1 MIQFHRRTLIAS
13 MMLAAASLAPG
24 LALAADYPSRPIE
37 LVVPFQA
44 GGGTDAVARAFGVAA
59 QKHFPKGVVVVNKS
73 GASGGIGWNYMM
85 NAKPDGYTLGIV
97 TVEMVILPHLNLF
110 NRAYADV
117 TPIAQLNADPASIIV
132 RADSPYK
139 TIDDFIA
146 AARKEPPGK
155 MAMGTSGNGSIY
167 DIAAAAFEEKTQLQ
181 FNRIPY
187 QGAAPSILSLL
198 SSQIDAVTASPG
210 EVAAHV
216 AAGKLRILAVMA
228 DKRLDE
234 FKDVPTMKEKNV
246 DLSIGTW
253 RGIMGPK
260 GLAPEVVKML
270 RTSVAEIAKEPELQN
285 ALKKLNL
292 GYVYAD
298 DEGFKAVMARDNKV
312 FKDMIPRLKIV
323 TN

>member
-1 MIQFHRRTLIAS
+1 MIKHRRHALVA
-13 MMLAAASLAPG
+13 G
-24 LALAADYPSRPIE
+24 LAFAACALGPQLAIANDYPDRPIE

-59 QKHFPKGVVVVNKS
+59 QKHFPKGVVVVNKA

-85 NAKPDGYTLGIV
+85 NAKPDGYTLAMV

-110 NRAYADV
+110 NRTYADV
-117 TPIAQLNADPASIIV
+117 TPIAQLNADPAAVIV
-132 RADSPYK
+132 RTDSPHK
-139 TIDDFIA
+139 TIEELIA
-146 AARKEPPGK
+146 AARQEPGK
-155 MAMGTSGNGSIY
+155 LSMGTAGNGGIY
-167 DIAAAAFEEKTQLQ
+167 DIAAASFEEKAKVQ

-198 SSQIDAVTASPG
+198 SNQLDAVTASPG

-228 DKRLDE
+228 DKRLDD
-234 FKDVPTMKEKNV
+234 FKSVPTLKERNI

-260 GLAPEVVKML
+260 GLPPEVVKML
-270 RTSVAEIAKEPELQN
+270 KTAVADVSREPELQN
-285 ALKKLNL
+285 TLKKLNL
-292 GYVYAD
+292 GYIYAD
-298 DEGFKAVMARDNKV
+298 DTGFKSVMAKDNQM
-312 FKDMIPRLKIV
+312 FKEMIPRLKIV

>member
-1 MIQFHRRTLIAS
+1 MIQFHRRTIAA
-13 MMLAAASLAPG
+13 MALAAASLTSG
-24 LALAADYPSRPIE
+24 LAQAADYPDRPIE
-37 LVVPFQA
+37 LIVPFQP

-59 QKHFPKGVVVVNKS
+59 QKYFPKGVVVVNKS
-73 GASGGIGWNYMM
+73 GASGSIGWTYMM

-110 NRAYADV
+110 NRTYADV

-139 TIDDFIA
+139 SIDDFIA
-146 AARKEPPGK
+146 AARKEPGK
-155 MAMGTSGNGSIY
+155 MAMGTSGTGSIY

-198 SSQIDAVTASPG
+198 SNQVDAVSASPG
-210 EVAAHV
+210 EVAVHV

-228 DKRLDE
+228 DKRLAE

-260 GLAPEVVKML
+260 GLPPEVVKML

-285 ALKKLNL
+285 TLKKLNL

-298 DEGFKAVMARDNKV
+298 DEGFKTVMARDNKV
-312 FKDMIPRLKIV
+312 FKEMIPRLKIV

>member
-1 MIQFHRRTLIAS
+1 MFKHRRHT
-13 MMLAAASLAPG
+13 LAAALAFAAC
-24 LALAADYPSRPIE
+24 ALSPQFAWAADYPDRPIE

-44 GGGTDAVARAFGVAA
+44 GGGTDAVARAFAVAA
-59 QKHFPKGVVVVNKS
+59 QKQFPKGVVVVNKS

-85 NAKPDGYTLGIV
+85 NAKADGYTLAVV

-110 NRAYADV
+110 NRTYNDV
-117 TPIAQLNADPASIIV
+117 TPIAQLNADPAAIIV
-132 RADSPYK
+132 RTDSPYK
-139 TIDDFIA
+139 TIEEFMA
-146 AARKEPPGK
+146 AARKEPGK
-155 MAMGTSGNGSIY
+155 MNMGTAGNGGIY
-167 DIAAAAFEEKTQLQ
+167 DIAAASFEEKTKIQ

-198 SSQIDAVTASPG
+198 SNQLDAVTASPG

-216 AAGKLRILAVMA
+216 TAGKLRILAVMA
-228 DKRLDE
+228 DKRLED
-234 FKDVPTMKEKNV
+234 FKSVPTLKEKNV

-260 GLAPEVVKML
+260 GLPPEVVKTL
-270 RTSVAEIAKEPELQN
+270 KTAVAEVAKEPELQN
-285 ALKKLNL
+285 TLKKLNL

-298 DEGFKAVMARDNKV
+298 DEGFKAVMARDNQM
-312 FKDMIPRLKIV
+312 FKEMIPRLKIV

>member
-1 MIQFHRRTLIAS
+1 MIQFHRRTLIAFTV
-13 MMLAAASLAPG
+13 LAATSLAPA
-24 LALAADYPSRPIE
+24 LALANDYPSRPIE
-37 LVVPFQA
+37 LVVPFQP
-44 GGGTDAVARAFGVAA
+44 GGGTDAVARAFGAAA
-59 QKHFPKGVVVVNKS
+59 QRHFPTGVVVVNKS

-85 NAKPDGYTLGIV
+85 NAKPDGYTLGVV

-110 NRAYADV
+110 NRTYADV

-146 AARKEPPGK
+146 AARKEPGK

-187 QGAAPSILSLL
+187 QGAAPSVLALL
-198 SSQIDAVTASPG
+198 SSQLDAVTASPG

-216 AAGKLRILAVMA
+216 AAGKLRVLAVMA

-260 GLAPEVVKML
+260 GLPPEVVKML
-270 RTSVAEIAKEPELQN
+270 RTSVAEIAKEPELQS

-298 DEGFKAVMARDNKV
+298 DEGFKAVMARDSKV